1 MSMETKTIRSPG
13 TERMRRHRERRR
25 KGLRSIW
32 LESTTTLAKPHRGVN
47 PSSIARST
55 QLDDIGDGSVVTA
68 TSRIV

>member
-32 LESTTTLAKPHRGVN
+32 LELREVE
-47 PSSIARST
+47 IDVLVR
-55 QLDDIGDGSVVTA
+55 
-68 TSRIV
+68 RR